1 MQHNIGSN
9 DIITIKNYFSKNGKV
24 SMKLHIEN
32 IIEKI
37 EILDWHFSIGKRQRD
52 SYNKMKKDLPEDY
65 LFIELDFKQK
75 ILIGMSPRQINRE
88 FYNQQQRSVLGFGL
102 YYRVDDNVK
111 CINIDLISDVLEQSG
126 YTVVSSF
133 RLKINTL

>member
-1 MQHNIGSN
+1 
-9 DIITIKNYFSKNGKV
+9 
-24 SMKLHIEN
+24 
-32 IIEKI
+32 
-37 EILDWHFSIGKRQRD
+37 
-52 SYNKMKKDLPEDY
+52 MKKDLPEDY

-111 CINIDLISDVLEQSG
+111 CINVDLISDVLEQSG